1 MFIATHS
8 ISKYNVIWE
17 VKVSDDVSDG
27 GGGGG
32 GVGGEVK
39 LVVVCQH

>member
-8 ISKYNVIWE
+8 ISKYNVIWT
-17 VKVSDDVSDG
+17 VKVSDDVSD
-27 GGGGG
+27 GGG